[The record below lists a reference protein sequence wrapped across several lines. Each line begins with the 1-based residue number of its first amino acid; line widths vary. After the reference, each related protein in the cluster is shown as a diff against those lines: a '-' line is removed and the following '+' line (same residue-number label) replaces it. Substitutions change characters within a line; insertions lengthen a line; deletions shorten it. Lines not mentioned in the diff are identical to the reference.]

1 MILNVPALNLLRWD
15 TIRTT
20 DGEKMKLTDEKFYS
34 KIFHYLAL
42 FLFAGLFIVGF
53 VVSGINYLVYDEYPT
68 LENSGVFLVFLGLLA
83 AWFILKALS
92 ILYDKFLSKVP
103 PVVWTIIFCILAY
116 AISAY
121 WVISAQAVPQADQL
135 TVYKNARDINNGTI
149 EPMTYDSYLVFFPYQ
164 LGFVSFLRILITIF
178 GEENFIA
185 YQLVLALNAPII
197 VAAGAGIISHITPE
211 KYAGKARFLYG
222 FLMLCCVPLHMYTT
236 FIYGDLPFAAMSLV
250 CIWLMFM
257 CIEKKNPVW
266 FILLFLASGVNYL
279 LKTNALIV
287 IAAMAVYLLIALFVK
302 EKRIRAVISL
312 LVIITGALFADKLNQ
327 KVYADMMP
335 AEYDSLPM
343 IATVV
348 MGMHD
353 DYSNA
358 GWCNFYHQNVFSDCD
373 FDAEAT
379 KLQCMADFKAIAG
392 YWVHN
397 PLYTVD
403 FFYRKINLQ
412 WNTPLYQALVMNS
425 THIPEKQNA
434 LGHAVYEKQQVH
446 LKLQLFMK
454 FYQLSMYG
462 YVALALWLTR
472 KKKFELKHYVPLIA
486 VFGSFLFSLMW
497 ESKTRY
503 QMPAFIMLVVAAAAI
518 IPYLQDWAEKFKKE
532 KVQTLFSSEEKNEI
546 KNYNAIDLFKI
557 IMALAVVAIHVMPHV
572 VLGDGPAYF
581 ALANL
586 FDTAVPFFFLATGF
600 LLAEKLK
607 TKETVEERTKTIRAT
622 LFKTIKLYGLWS
634 LIYLPV
640 YIISCVDSKHA
651 LGVSVQNYIKEFF
664 LTGDHYNSYILW
676 YLLSSIYALL
686 LVLLLY
692 RYNIKESTWIWWAV
706 GFLALA
712 VYLNF
717 LPDNDRAWGIALSL
731 KNLAAATV
739 KNGRVFE
746 GLFFVPFGMLMSGR
760 KYKIRQGIIFA
771 VCGFVMALCGI
782 FAGFGVALCA
792 LGFFVL
798 AKEIKLKDSIIWGW
812 FRNLSRGTYFIHL
825 YVWMGLYMLIYGKK
839 SFGPLMYIITVA
851 ASVAVSAAFFAIK
864 KKLQKQ

>member
-1 MILNVPALNLLRWD
+1 MVK
-15 TIRTT
+15 
-20 DGEKMKLTDEKFYS
+20 KMKLTDEKFYS
-34 KIFHYLAL
+34 GIFHYLAL

-53 VVSGINYLVYDEYPT
+53 VVTGTNYLVYDEYPE
-68 LENSGVFLVFLGLLA
+68 LENSGVFLVFAGLLA
-83 AWFILKALS
+83 AWLVFVCLS
-92 ILYDKFLSKVP
+92 ALYDRFLSKIP
-103 PVVWTIIFCILAY
+103 PIVWTIIFCILAY

-121 WVISAQAVPQADQL
+121 WIISAQAVPQADQL

-164 LGFVSFLRILITIF
+164 LGFVSFLRILIKIF

-185 YQLVLALNAPII
+185 YQLVLALNSPII
-197 VAAGAGIISHITPE
+197 VAAGAGIISHIVDK

-222 FLMLCCVPLHMYTT
+222 FLILCCVPMHMYTG
-236 FIYGDLPFAAMSLV
+236 FIYGDLPFTAMSLV

-257 CIEKKNPVW
+257 CTEKKNPVW

-287 IAAMAVYLLIALFVK
+287 IVAMAVYLLVSLLVK

-312 LVIITGALFADKLNQ
+312 LVILTGALLADKFNQ
-327 KVYADMMP
+327 KIYAEMMP
-335 AEYDSLPM
+335 SEYDSLPM

-358 GWCNFYHQNVFSDCD
+358 GWCNFYHQNVFSDCN

-379 KLQCMADFKAIAG
+379 KAQCMADFKAIAG
-392 YWVHN
+392 YWAHN
-397 PLYTVD
+397 PLYTAD

-434 LGHAVYEKQQVH
+434 FGKAVYTNQTVH
-446 LKLQLFMK
+446 LGLQLFMK
-454 FYQLSMYG
+454 FYQLSVYG
-462 YVALALWLTR
+462 YVALALWITR
-472 KKKFELKHYVPLIA
+472 KKKFELKRYVPLIA

-497 ESKTRY
+497 ETKTRY
-503 QMPAFIMLVVAAAAI
+503 QMPAFIMLVVSAAAI
-518 IPYLQDWAEKFKKE
+518 IPFLQDWAKDFKKE
-532 KVQTLFSSEEKNEI
+532 KVQTLFSSEEKTEV
-546 KNYNAIDLFKI
+546 KKYNAIDLFKF

-572 VLGDGPAYF
+572 ILGEGIAYS

-607 TKETVEERTKTIRAT
+607 TKETVEEKTKVIRAS
-622 LFKTIKLYGLWS
+622 LFKMIKLYALWS

-640 YIISCVDSKHA
+640 YIISCINSGQSFGTSAAD
-651 LGVSVQNYIKEFF
+651 YIRGFF

-686 LVLLLY
+686 LVFLLY
-692 RYNIKESTWIWWAV
+692 RYNIKESTWIWWAA

-712 VYLNF
+712 VYCNY
-717 LPDNDRAWGIALSL
+717 LPSNDRAWGVALLLKKLIAV
-731 KNLAAATV
+731 TV

-746 GLFFVPFGMLMSGR
+746 GLFFIPFGMLMSGR
-760 KYKIRQGIIFA
+760 KYKIRQGIIF
-771 VCGFVMALCGI
+771 VLCGFAMALCGI
-782 FAGFGVALCA
+782 FAGYGVALCA
-792 LGFFVL
+792 LGLFIL
-798 AKEIKLKDSIIWGW
+798 AKEINLKDSKVWGW
-812 FRNLSRGTYFIHL
+812 LRNLSRGTYFVHL
-825 YVWMGLYMLIYGKK
+825 YAWMALYMLIYGKK